1 MNTIAQTAA
10 ANLNQHPTVS
20 AGWKLWT
27 GRVLSVLLGAF
38 FLFDAVMKL
47 VKPAAVVTATLQL
60 GFSES
65 SIVPIGVALL
75 ICTVLYFVPR
85 TAIFGALL
93 LTGYLGGAVASQVRI
108 GAPAFNI
115 VFPGVFA
122 ALAWTALYL
131 RNARVRALLS

>member
-1 MNTIAQTAA
+1 MNAIAQTIPT
-10 ANLNQHPTVS
+10 NLNQHRNAS

-60 GFSES
+60 GFPES

-75 ICTVLYFVPR
+75 ACTVLYFVPR
-85 TAIFGALL
+85 TSIFGALL

-108 GAPAFNI
+108 GAPAFNLL
-115 VFPGVFA
+115 FPAVFA
-122 ALAWTALYL
+122 ALAWTSLYL
-131 RNARVRALLS
+131 RNTRLQALLS